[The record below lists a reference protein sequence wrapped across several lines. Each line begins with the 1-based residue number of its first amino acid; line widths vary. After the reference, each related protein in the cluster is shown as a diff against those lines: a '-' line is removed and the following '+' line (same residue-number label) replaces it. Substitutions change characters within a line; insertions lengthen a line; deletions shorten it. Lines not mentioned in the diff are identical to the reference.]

1 MAFAAVKFKRIIPV
15 FDKPDFLYDFTDLM
29 LDLANFEIALA
40 TFNAH
45 WVNQTN
51 FNNKFYELQASNSD
65 MKSIRLL
72 L

>member
-15 FDKPDFLYDFTDLM
+15 FDKPDFLYDFADLM

-45 WVNQTN
+45 WVN
-51 FNNKFYELQASNSD
+51 
-65 MKSIRLL
+65 
-72 L
+72 